1 LTKKIIWA
9 KRHTCEN
16 YLLQYSSAKAFL
28 FYYESANRGDQKESH
43 MKEVVIVS
51 GVRTAI
57 GTFGASLKDVSAIKL
72 GAIAIR
78 EVLKKVHLKP
88 IVQKE
93 LLEVSPDAFKGA
105 GMTELE
111 KSNYKWDES
120 MQGVQVDEV
129 IMGNVI
135 QAGQGQ
141 NPGRQAMIYA
151 GVPKET
157 NAFTIN
163 KVCASG
169 LKAIALGAQSILA
182 GEAEVVVAGGMENM
196 SQVPYAFPLGR
207 WGARMFNQ
215 EMVDLMVF
223 DGLFE
228 IFYGYHMGLTAEN
241 IAEKFGISRKEQD
254 ELGLLS
260 HQRAR
265 AAIKNGNFKEEIV
278 PVVIPQKKGDPIL
291 FDTDERPMDTSLEK
305 MGKLATAF
313 KAGGTVTA
321 GNASGI
327 NDAAAA
333 VLLMTKEKA
342 KALNLEPMGT
352 IRSYAA
358 GGVDPA
364 YMGLGPIPAVRKAL
378 KKAGVTLNDIG
389 LIELNEAFASQAI
402 ACIRELQFDMEKTNV
417 NGSGISLGH
426 PIGCSGARLIVT
438 LLHEMKRR
446 KVNLGLASL
455 CIGGGQGMAMI
466 IEKS

>member
-1 LTKKIIWA
+1 M
-9 KRHTCEN
+9 R
-16 YLLQYSSAKAFL
+16 
-28 FYYESANRGDQKESH
+28 D
-43 MKEVVIVS
+43 VVIVS
-51 GVRTAI
+51 AVRTAI
-57 GTFGASLKDVSAIKL
+57 GSFGASLKDVSAVKL
-72 GAIAIR
+72 GATVIQ
-78 EVLKKVHLKP
+78 EVLRRGGIKP
-88 IVQKE
+88 IVSKE
-93 LLEVSPDAFKGA
+93 VLDLAPSLFKGS
-105 GMTELE
+105 GLTDLE
-111 KSNYKWDES
+111 RSHSHWEGSKLE
-120 MQGVQVDEV
+120 VQVDEV
-129 IMGNVI
+129 IMGNVL

-141 NPGRQAMIYA
+141 NPARQAMIYA

-157 NAFTIN
+157 NAFTVN

-169 LKAIALGAQSILA
+169 LKAIALGVQAIQL

-196 SQVPYAFPLGR
+196 SQVPYAFPQGR

-228 IFYGYHMGLTAEN
+228 IFYGYHMGVTAEN

-265 AAIKNGNFKEEIV
+265 TAIQKGLFKEEIV
-278 PVVIPQKKGDPIL
+278 PVVIPQKKGEPII

-305 MGKLATAF
+305 MSKLPSVF
-313 KAGGTVTA
+313 KTGGTVTA

-327 NDAAAA
+327 NDAAAS
-333 VLLMTKEKA
+333 VLLMSKEKA
-342 KALNLEPMGT
+342 KELNLEPMGI
-352 IRSYAA
+352 IRSYAS

-364 YMGLGPIPAVRKAL
+364 FMGLGPIPAVRKAL
-378 KKAGVTLNDIG
+378 KKAGVSLKEIG

-402 ACIRELQFDMEKTNV
+402 ACIRELEFDLEKTNV

-426 PIGCSGARLIVT
+426 PIGCTGARLIVT

-446 KVNLGLASL
+446 KVNLGLATL
-455 CIGGGQGMAMI
+455 CIGGGQGMAMVV
-466 IEKS
+466 EKS